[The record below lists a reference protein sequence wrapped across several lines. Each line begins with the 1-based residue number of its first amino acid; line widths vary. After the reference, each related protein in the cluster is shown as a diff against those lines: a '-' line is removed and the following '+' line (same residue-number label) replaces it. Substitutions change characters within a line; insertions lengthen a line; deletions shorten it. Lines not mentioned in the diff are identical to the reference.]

1 MITMFSKTSNMYC
14 IMHHLKDYRYYSLIS
29 YLIYGFKM
37 FLRLPECYC
46 SVSGK
51 EIPRNLPPEQVPQMI
66 MISFDDAV
74 NTNIYEEIERFLGS
88 GLKNPNGCDIKTTF
102 FCLPPIQQL
111 QHGSGIK

>member
-1 MITMFSKTSNMYC
+1 MTFVIIKCSF
-14 IMHHLKDYRYYSLIS
+14 
-29 YLIYGFKM
+29 
-37 FLRLPECYC
+37 RLPECYC

-51 EIPRNLPPEQVPQMI
+51 EIPGNLPPEQVPQMI

-88 GLKNPNGCDIKTTF
+88 GLKNPNGCDIKATF

-111 QHGSGIK
+111 QHGSGNA